1 MKRTQNNE
9 FVLTQEE
16 LTKIQQNAYLDG
28 AIAMVDSMRDNI
40 LKNSKLED
48 PEAEKVLEVLF
59 DKSKSELLKAKN
71 NK

>member
-16 LTKIQQNAYLDG
+16 LTKIQRNAYLDG

-48 PEAEKVLEVLF
+48 HEAEKVLEVLF